1 MEPTDISIPTE
12 ELEEAINI
20 AYKDDETRNN
30 NEEIKEPKKHAKKKE
45 QSNEP
50 IETKQKLIV
59 NINFSKRKVEKHR
72 MRRAVN
78 NMFKEMKNTQHS
90 IQNRSCS
97 TVGECVVF

>member
-1 MEPTDISIPTE
+1 MLTPAKLKLNAQDRPAPPTDITKLCDSPGKLEPTDISIPTE

-50 IETKQKLIV
+50 IETKQNLLSPLTSQREKL
-59 NINFSKRKVEKHR
+59 
-72 MRRAVN
+72 
-78 NMFKEMKNTQHS
+78 
-90 IQNRSCS
+90 RS
-97 TVGECVVF
+97 TE